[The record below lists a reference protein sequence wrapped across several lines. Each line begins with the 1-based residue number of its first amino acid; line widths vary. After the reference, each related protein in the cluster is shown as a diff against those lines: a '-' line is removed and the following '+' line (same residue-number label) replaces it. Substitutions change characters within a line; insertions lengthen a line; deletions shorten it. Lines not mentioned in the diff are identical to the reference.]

1 MTQLIPDKEYFSI
14 GETSRLTQVKP
25 HVLRYWESE
34 FRLLRPARRESGHRK
49 FTRRDVD
56 TILKIKNLLYDNG
69 FTIPGAKKALQQEN
83 RKPPEQ
89 FKMELGENSAAVELL
104 KSAKQTVEEILDLV
118 K

>member
-1 MTQLIPDKEYFSI
+1 MTQLIPDKDYFSI

-56 TILKIKNLLYDNG
+56 TILKIKTCS
-69 FTIPGAKKALQQEN
+69 TITGSPSPAQKALQQEN